1 MSLES
6 MKIFWKTVIRRM
18 VVDVKLEEGEKDESG

>member
-18 VVDVKLEEGEKDESG
+18 VVDAKLEEGEKDESG

>member
-1 MSLES
+1 VSLES